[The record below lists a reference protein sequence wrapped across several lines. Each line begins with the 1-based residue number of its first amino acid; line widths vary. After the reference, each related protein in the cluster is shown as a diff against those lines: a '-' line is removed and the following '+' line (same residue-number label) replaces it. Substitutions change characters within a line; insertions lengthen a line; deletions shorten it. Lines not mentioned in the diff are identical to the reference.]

1 MNLEIKNRVAIVC
14 GASKGMGF
22 SCAQT
27 LALEGV
33 KVLMIARDE
42 KALSEATRKIG
53 NEGGTVEAY
62 AGDVSDS
69 NLPNL
74 AVSRCEALW
83 GGVDILI
90 NNAGINITNTV
101 KFIKTDQLDQIL
113 DINVKIPILLTKEIL
128 KAGKLNNFASVVF
141 TASIAGVYRTSMGN
155 SMYSAAKAAIHG
167 FMRNAALEM
176 ANQKIRVNSVN
187 PGMIDTELVGKGNI
201 TDELYE
207 ADRLKYPL
215 KRYGKAQEVSWAI
228 IYLLS
233 DASAWTTGTAMVID
247 GGITLR

>member
-1 MNLEIKNRVAIVC
+1 MADYNPFNLLGKTIFITGASSGIGRSTALECSKLGAVLIVTGRNEERLNETLSMLSGIGHQAIV
-14 GASKGMGF
+14 GDLLNSEF
-22 SCAQT
+22 
-27 LALEGV
+27 
-33 KVLMIARDE
+33 RDE
-42 KALSEATRKIG
+42 LVKQ
-53 NEGGTVEAY
+53 
-62 AGDVSDS
+62 
-69 NLPNL
+69 LPKL
-74 AVSRCEALW
+74 DGFV
-83 GGVDILI
+83 

-201 TDELYE
+201 TDEQYA

>member
-1 MNLEIKNRVAIVC
+1 
-14 GASKGMGF
+14 
-22 SCAQT
+22 
-27 LALEGV
+27 
-33 KVLMIARDE
+33 
-42 KALSEATRKIG
+42 
-53 NEGGTVEAY
+53 
-62 AGDVSDS
+62 
-69 NLPNL
+69 
-74 AVSRCEALW
+74 
-83 GGVDILI
+83 
-90 NNAGINITNTV
+90 
-101 KFIKTDQLDQIL
+101 
-113 DINVKIPILLTKEIL
+113 
-128 KAGKLNNFASVVF
+128 
-141 TASIAGVYRTSMGN
+141 MGN

-201 TDELYE
+201 TDEQYE

>member
-1 MNLEIKNRVAIVC
+1 MTDYNPFNLLGKTIFIT
-14 GASKGMGF
+14 GASSGIGRSTAIECSKLGAVLIITGRNEERLNETF
-22 SCAQT
+22 SMLSGIGHQ
-27 LALEGV
+27 LIVGDLLNSEF
-33 KVLMIARDE
+33 RDE
-42 KALSEATRKIG
+42 LVKQ
-53 NEGGTVEAY
+53 
-62 AGDVSDS
+62 
-69 NLPNL
+69 LPKL
-74 AVSRCEALW
+74 DGFV
-83 GGVDILI
+83 

-201 TDELYE
+201 TDEQYE